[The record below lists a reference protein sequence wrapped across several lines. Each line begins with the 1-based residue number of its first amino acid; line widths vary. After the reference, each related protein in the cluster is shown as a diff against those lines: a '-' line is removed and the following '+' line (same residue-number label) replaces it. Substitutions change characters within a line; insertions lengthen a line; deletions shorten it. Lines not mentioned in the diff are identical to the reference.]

1 MSENALTIVMPAYNE
16 EDGLAATMDHL
27 LKMVPEF
34 PIDHVEIVLVDDG
47 STDKTAEIAAQYDEI
62 HLIRHPRNRGYG
74 AALKTGIRHA
84 AHDVICIIDADNTYP
99 VEMIPTLFQHMR
111 EIEADMVVGART
123 GEDVNIP
130 LIRRPAKAVLR
141 QLANYVVEDT
151 IPDLNSGL
159 RLFRRKGALAFFSLL
174 PNQFSFTTTI
184 TLAMLIN
191 GYTVDYVPIN
201 YHARMG
207 RSKIKPIRDTLRF
220 TQLVL
225 RMALYFNP
233 LRIFIPL
240 SIFFLLAGIV
250 WGIFSIAVLGR
261 FADASTIVIITTAV
275 QVLGIGLLAELVNKR
290 TPNEFIYE

>member
-1 MSENALTIVMPAYNE
+1 MTSALTIVMPAYNE

-27 LKMVPEF
+27 LKMTPEF
-34 PIDHVEIVLVDDG
+34 PIEDIEIVLVDDG
-47 STDKTAEIAAQYDEI
+47 STDKTSEIASRYEQI
-62 HLIRHPRNRGYG
+62 HLIRHPRNQGYG
-74 AALKTGIRHA
+74 ASLKTGIRHA
-84 AHDVICIIDADNTYP
+84 SHDVICIIDADNTYP
-99 VEMIPTLFQHMR
+99 VEMIPTLFQHMHD
-111 EIEADMVVGART
+111 IEADMVVGART

-141 QLANYVVEDT
+141 QLANYVVEDE

-159 RLFRRKGALAFFSLL
+159 RLFRRKSALVFFSIL

-225 RMALYFNP
+225 RIALYFNP
-233 LRIFIPL
+233 LRIFVPL
-240 SIFFLLAGIV
+240 SFFFLLAGIA
-250 WGIFSIAVLGR
+250 WGFFSVSVLGR
-261 FADASTIVIITTAV
+261 FADASTIVILMTAV
-275 QVLGIGLLAELVNKR
+275 QVLGIGLLAELINKR
-290 TPNEFIYE
+290 TPNEFLD